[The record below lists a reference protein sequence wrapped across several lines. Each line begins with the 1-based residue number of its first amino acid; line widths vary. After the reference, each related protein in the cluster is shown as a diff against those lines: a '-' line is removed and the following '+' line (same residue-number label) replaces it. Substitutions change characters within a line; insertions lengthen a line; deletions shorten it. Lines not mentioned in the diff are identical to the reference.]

1 MIKCVFYLDEEIKQE
16 NDDGYTEIIILILNN
31 I

>member
-16 NDDGYTEIIILILNN
+16 NYDGYTEIIILILNN